1 MKETLIFTLTGL
13 FVALVAVSTMVIH
26 VPVVATGGFVNVGDT
41 MIFVAAILLGRRAG
55 LLAGGIGS
63 ALADVL
69 LGYSHWAPW
78 TLVIKGIEGWI
89 VGRLGCSSFRET
101 KGISAS
107 VIIAQAL
114 GALWMVVGYYL
125 AGGFILGFKVALAE
139 IPANLV
145 QGGSSIVFASILLYA
160 LRGVKG
166 IVPGREPGRN

>member
-63 ALADVL
+63 ALADIL

-78 TLVIKGIEGWI
+78 TLAVKGIEGWI
-89 VGRLGCSSFRET
+89 VGRLGSASFHET
-101 KGISAS
+101 KGLSPS

-114 GALWMVVGYYL
+114 GASWMVLGYYL
-125 AGGFILGFKVALAE
+125 AGGFMLGFQVALAE
-139 IPANLV
+139 VPANLF
-145 QGGSSIVFASILLYA
+145 QGGASILFASILLYA

-166 IVPGREPGRN
+166 IVPDRKPGKN